1 MKKIWALAAP
11 SLLLVLFSCG
21 DTGTNVGGG
30 GENSGGGSG
39 KYTLTTNVSPAGAGT
54 VSPAS
59 ASYDPG
65 TQATVTAIPASGYTF
80 SRWSGAS
87 TSTNYQITVTMNGD
101 KTLTAVFEKLPASAV
116 IITLTS
122 WETRATDLFDS
133 KLDPRIHF
141 EVMSY
146 QGSTQ
151 VSKNTTSYLLDA
163 ENIGQSWNG
172 YAKSGAIAFT
182 GSADEVHIY
191 AVVKEKDLGV
201 EIDDIS
207 PKTYVVFRLPRPI
220 GTTGTYTLGTSAS
233 NESRVTFDYEF
244 VR

>member
-1 MKKIWALAAP
+1 MKKVLAFAAA
-11 SLLLVLFSCG
+11 SLLLALFSCG
-21 DTGTNVGGG
+21 DTGTNVSGGG
-30 GENSGGGSG
+30 GNSGGGGG
-39 KYTLTTNVSPAGAGT
+39 KYSLTVYVSPAGAGT

-101 KTLTAVFEKLPASAV
+101 KTLTAMFEKLPASAV

-122 WETRATDLFDS
+122 WETRATDLLDS

-146 QGSTQ
+146 QSGVQ
-151 VSKNTTSYLLDA
+151 VSKNATSYLLDA
-163 ENIGQSWNG
+163 ENIGQYWSG
-172 YAKSGAIAFT
+172 YARSGAIAFT
-182 GSADEVHIY
+182 GSADEVRIY
-191 AVVKEKDLGV
+191 AVVKEKDPAV
-201 EIDDIS
+201 TDDIS
-207 PKTYVVFRLPRPI
+207 PGNGVRFSLPI
-220 GTTGTYTLGTSAS
+220 SAGVTGSYTMGTSAS

-244 VR
+244 VK